1 MSDVAAPYEV
11 IESFPFLGPDT
22 ALTQAIAT
30 FDWSQTALGPI
41 NTWTGELRTAVGLMM
56 GSGYAGALWW
66 GPDLW
71 LVHNEHYDRELL
83 RERGPALGRRFDDIW
98 SDVAPVIR
106 PQFDA
111 IMQSGHGASWDE
123 QRVDMVRD
131 GRVEETYWNYSF
143 TPVFGEDGRVQGI
156 FNGAREVTG
165 TVLNTRINALLVD
178 LDDALARSDNI
189 DAVTQVALCLIGDQ
203 LGVRR
208 VGFGE
213 VDLGTNT
220 VDIRHIW
227 AKPDMPDIT
236 GRYPLGNFGAISEE
250 LAMGHSVIIDDA
262 RTDARTSDLQVQ
274 RRYAGL
280 GMMSGL
286 VIPIIEHGRYA
297 GGVFVQ
303 DAEPRIWSRADV
315 LMAEAATRRLWA
327 ALKRLRVDAALR
339 NSEQR
344 YRLIFEQAEDIIFT
358 ADIDQRIT
366 DANDAGARAIGLPR
380 DALVGRSIAEFVDPQ
395 GFAQTTSMLQQ
406 KLDHGGNTRHEVAVL
421 SPDGRQMRWENN
433 STLIVDPDKRPIGLL
448 SISRDVTE
456 RRAFEERR
464 ELLIHELNH
473 RVKNTLALVQ
483 AIAHQSF
490 RGRADSATAQANFMA
505 RIGTLAGA
513 HDLLTREQW
522 EGVTLAELVRAATA
536 PLDAA
541 RIDAAGD
548 ALAVTPKAAVAMAMA
563 LHELGTNA
571 VKYGAL
577 SAPEG
582 RVEIS
587 WEVSGENL
595 HLDWRETG
603 GPPVTMP
610 EQRGFGVK
618 MIERALA
625 SDLGGRVKVD
635 FASNGVYCAIVAPR
649 KGNVT

>member
-1 MSDVAAPYEV
+1 MTDVAAPYEV

-22 ALTQAIAT
+22 ALTQAIAS

-41 NTWTGELRTAVGLMM
+41 NAWTGELRTAVGLMM
-56 GSGYAGALWW
+56 GSGSASALWW
-66 GPDLW
+66 GPELW
-71 LVHNEHYDRELL
+71 LVHNEDYERELL
-83 RERGPALGRRFDDIW
+83 RERGPALGQRFDDIW
-98 SDVAPVIR
+98 HDVAPVIR

-111 IMQSGHGASWDE
+111 ILQSGHGASWDE
-123 QRVDMVRD
+123 QRVDMIRD
-131 GRVEETYWNYSF
+131 GRMEETYWNYSF

-165 TVLNTRINALLVD
+165 TVLSTRINALLVE
-178 LDDALARSDNI
+178 LDETLARGDSI
-189 DAVTQVALCLIGDQ
+189 DAVTQVALRLIGEQ
-203 LGVRR
+203 LGARR

-213 VDLGTNT
+213 VDLDTNT
-220 VDIRHIW
+220 VDICHIW

-236 GRYPLGNFGAISEE
+236 GRYPLGNFGAISGE
-250 LAMGHSVIIDDA
+250 LALGHSVIIDDA
-262 RTDARTSDLQVQ
+262 RTDARTSDARVQ
-274 RRYAGL
+274 QRYDRL
-280 GMMSGL
+280 GMRSGL
-286 VIPIIEHGRYA
+286 VIPIVEHNRYA

-327 ALKRLRVDAALR
+327 ALKRLRADAALR

-366 DANDAGARAIGLPR
+366 DANEAGARAIGLPR
-380 DALVGRSIAEFVDPQ
+380 DSLVGRSIADFVDPQ

-433 STLIVDPDKRPIGLL
+433 STLIIDPDKRPIGLL

-490 RGRADSATAQANFMA
+490 RAGADSATAQDNFMA
-505 RIGTLAGA
+505 RIRTLAGA

-541 RIDAAGD
+541 RINAAGD
-548 ALAVTPKAAVAMAMA
+548 ALVVTPKAAVPLAMA

-577 SAPEG
+577 STPDG
-582 RVEIS
+582 RVDIAWTIDDDS
-587 WEVSGENL
+587 L

-603 GPPVTMP
+603 GPRVAAP
-610 EQRGFGVK
+610 ERRGFGVK
-618 MIERALA
+618 MMERALA

-635 FASNGVYCAIVAPR
+635 FAADGVRCAIVAPR
-649 KGNVT
+649 RGNVT

>member
-22 ALTQAIAT
+22 ALTQAIAS
-30 FDWSQTALGPI
+30 FDWAKTALGPI
-41 NTWTGELRTAVGLMM
+41 NAWTGELRTAVGLMM
-56 GSGYAGALWW
+56 GSGSASALWW
-66 GPDLW
+66 GPELW
-71 LVHNEHYDRELL
+71 LVHNEDYERELL

-98 SDVAPVIR
+98 TDVAPVIR

-111 IMQSGHGASWDE
+111 ILQSGHGASWDE
-123 QRVDMVRD
+123 QRVDMIRD
-131 GRVEETYWNYSF
+131 GRMEETYWNYSF

-156 FNGAREVTG
+156 FNAAREVTG
-165 TVLNTRINALLVD
+165 TVLTTRINALLVD
-178 LDDALARSDNI
+178 LDETLARGDSI

-213 VDLGTNT
+213 VDLDTNT
-220 VDIRHIW
+220 VDICHIW

-236 GRYPLGNFGAISEE
+236 GRYPLGNFGAISDE
-250 LAMGHSVIIDDA
+250 LAMGHSVVIDDA
-262 RTDARTSDLQVQ
+262 RTDARTSDAEVQ
-274 RRYAGL
+274 QRYARL

-286 VIPIIEHGRYA
+286 VIPIIEHGRYV

-303 DAEPRIWSRADV
+303 DAEPRIWSRAEI

-327 ALKRLRVDAALR
+327 ALKRLRIDAALR

-358 ADIDQRIT
+358 ANIDQRIT
-366 DANDAGARAIGLPR
+366 DANEAGARAIGLPR
-380 DALVGRSIAEFVDPQ
+380 DSLIGRSIADFVDPD
-395 GFAQTTSMLQQ
+395 GFAQTTSMLKQ
-406 KLDHGGNTRHEVAVL
+406 KLDHGGNTRHEVAVM

-536 PLDAA
+536 PLDTA
-541 RIDAAGD
+541 RIDATGD
-548 ALAVTPKAAVAMAMA
+548 ALAVTPKAAVALAMA

-577 SAPEG
+577 STSEG
-582 RVEIS
+582 RIGIA
-587 WEVSGENL
+587 WETRGDNL
-595 HLDWRETG
+595 HLDWCETG
-603 GPPVTMP
+603 GPPVAVP

-625 SDLGGRVKVD
+625 SDLGGRVKVE
-635 FASNGVYCAIVAPR
+635 FAADGVRCAIVAPR